1 MTIKSRLAAFGRT
14 MRTPSERAVVTAV
27 FFAFAIG
34 LGLWAGA
41 IPALLRQSGVSAA
54 GLGIAISLHSGAYIG
69 AMALGGQLAR
79 VVAPRRL
86 IVAALALNTLTFAA
100 LFTAASPLALTLALT
115 AVGLSA
121 GLLDLAMNTEATAV
135 ERDLG
140 RPVLLRIHAA
150 ASGAFG
156 LGAIAGS
163 LIAVGL
169 GPRWC
174 AAVVVAL
181 ALPVA
186 LAVRRLGPRRQIL
199 LTVVAAPAR
208 KGATSGIAIL
218 GIVLGFSIGA
228 EMAAQMWSATFL
240 EGQAAD
246 LAAIAGIGAAF
257 FAACQVVVRVVGDR
271 LRRRFGDERVIESSL
286 LLAAVGFT
294 TVALSKVFAISVA
307 GFALVGLGTACVVP
321 CCFAL
326 VARRSPGRT
335 AAALGIAS
343 LVAGLIRLPTPL
355 YLGFVAATWSDAAA
369 FGGIALALLLTA
381 ALAKLGISGRT
392 G

>member
-1 MTIKSRLAAFGRT
+1 MTIASRFAAIGR
-14 MRTPSERAVVTAV
+14 RFRWPSERAVVTAV
-27 FFAFAIG
+27 FFAYATG

-79 VVAPRRL
+79 VVAPRKL
-86 IVAALALNTLTFAA
+86 ILAALALNTLTFAA
-100 LFTAASPLALTLALT
+100 LFSAASPLALTLALS
-115 AVGLSA
+115 AVGLGA

-181 ALPVA
+181 TLPVA
-186 LAVRRLGPRRQIL
+186 FAVRRLGPRRQIL
-199 LTVVAAPAR
+199 LTAVAAPAR
-208 KGATSGIAIL
+208 KGAVSGVAIL
-218 GIVLGFSIGA
+218 GIVLGVSIGA
-228 EMAAQMWSATFL
+228 EMAAQMWSANFL
-240 EGQAAD
+240 ERQAAD

-257 FAACQVVVRVVGDR
+257 FAGCQVVVRVIGDR
-271 LRRRFGDERVIESSL
+271 LRRRFGDERVIVFSL
-286 LLAAVGFT
+286 LLAAAGFC
-294 TVALSKVFAISVA
+294 TVALSNAFAISVA

-335 AAALGIAS
+335 AAALGVAS

-381 ALAKLGISGRT
+381 ALAKRGISGRV